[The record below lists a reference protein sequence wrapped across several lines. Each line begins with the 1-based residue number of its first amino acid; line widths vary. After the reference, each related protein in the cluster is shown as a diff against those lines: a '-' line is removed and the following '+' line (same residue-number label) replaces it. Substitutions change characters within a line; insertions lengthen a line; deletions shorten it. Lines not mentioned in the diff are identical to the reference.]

1 MLDYLKILI
10 PSAVGFITTVG
21 AAFFSARWAVRRAFE
36 ERWWARKE
44 QAYSEII
51 EALHDLLRYSA
62 FEADNYL
69 RGYRG
74 NHPKEKEFADRYSEA
89 YWKVQK
95 MTDIGPFV
103 ISEDAALILHKLR
116 ELPTLDFNNDDPVE
130 VREHETAH
138 YREALEGI
146 RKCARQDLKV

>member
-1 MLDYLKILI
+1 M
-10 PSAVGFITTVG
+10 

-51 EALHDLLRYSA
+51 EALHDLLRYST
-62 FEADNYL
+62 FEADRYL
-69 RGYRG
+69 SRDSGD
-74 NHPKEKEFADRYSEA
+74 HPKREEFAVRYGEA

-95 MTDIGPFV
+95 MTDIGAFV
-103 ISEDAALILHKLR
+103 ICEDAAQILRKLR
-116 ELPTLDFNNDDPVE
+116 ERPKLDFENDDPVE
-130 VREHETAH
+130 VREQETAH

-146 RKCARQDLKV
+146 RKWARQDLKV